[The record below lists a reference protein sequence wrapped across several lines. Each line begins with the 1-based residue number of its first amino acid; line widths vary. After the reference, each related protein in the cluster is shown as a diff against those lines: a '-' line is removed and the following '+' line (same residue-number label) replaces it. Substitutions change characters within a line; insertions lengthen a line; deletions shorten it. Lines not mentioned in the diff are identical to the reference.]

1 MYDVYMSVHVHV
13 HWSVYMYVEVVV
25 TPLAFFS
32 SPDAVAEEY
41 NAYFYSL
48 VSQDTEEMYFSTKRQ
63 RFLVEQGYSFK
74 VSSKH
79 HASCEP

>member
-1 MYDVYMSVHVHV
+1 MALC
-13 HWSVYMYVEVVV
+13 V
-25 TPLAFFS
+25 TLSLSPSLPS
-32 SPDAVAEEY
+32 SLPPDAVAEEY

-74 VSSKH
+74 VSPEQYS
-79 HASCEP
+79 SDGNLDIQL

>member
-1 MYDVYMSVHVHV
+1 M
-13 HWSVYMYVEVVV
+13 
-25 TPLAFFS
+25 TPLAFFFS
-32 SPDAVAEEY
+32 LSPSPDAVAEEY